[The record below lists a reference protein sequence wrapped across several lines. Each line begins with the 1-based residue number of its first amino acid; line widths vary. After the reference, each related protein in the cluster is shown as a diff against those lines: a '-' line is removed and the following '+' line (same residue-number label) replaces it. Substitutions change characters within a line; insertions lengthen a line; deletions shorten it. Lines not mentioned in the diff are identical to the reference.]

1 MTYQFDKIINRQTS
15 NSVKY
20 DMLEEKFGRK
30 DLIPLWVADMD
41 FETPDFIIQ
50 GIQKRLEHP
59 VIGYSVKPKEYFSAI
74 QNWLWQRHQW
84 KPAQDAI
91 IGIGGV
97 VPALALAVLA
107 FSEPNDKIIVQPPV
121 YFPFFESI
129 LRNNRQLVENPLKLV
144 HGHYEI
150 DFDDLISKIDHQT
163 KMLMFCSPHN
173 PVGRVWKKAELE
185 KLAQICIEKNIVILS
200 DEIHSDLIFQGHKHI
215 PLASISPEVA
225 AITITT
231 LAPTKTFNAAG
242 MISSMVIAENEH
254 IRHKFLQKQADLHLF
269 VDNVLGTAGL
279 IAAYTHGHQWV
290 NELMYYIESNYKI
303 VKNFLENE
311 LPKIKLIKPEGT
323 YLLWLDFND
332 CGMTD
337 TELQDFLVNKANLA
351 LNPGIWFGA
360 QGSGFARM
368 NIALP
373 AEILNKAL
381 LSLKKAFDA
390 EKKVD

>member
-1 MTYQFDKIINRQTS
+1 MAYQFDKIIDRQTS
-15 NSVKY
+15 HSVKY

-59 VIGYSVKPKEYFSAI
+59 VIGYSIKPQEYYQTI
-74 QNWLWQRHQW
+74 QDWLWQKHQW
-84 KPAQDAI
+84 KPAHEAI

-107 FSEPNDKIIVQPPV
+107 FSEPKDKIIVQPPV

-129 LRNNRQLVENPLKLV
+129 LRNDRQLVENPLKLV
-144 HGHYEI
+144 NGRYEM
-150 DFDDLISKIDHQT
+150 DFDDLIAKIDEHT

-173 PVGRVWKKAELE
+173 PVGRVWTKAELE
-185 KLAQICIEKNIVILS
+185 KLAQICIENKIIILS
-200 DEIHSDLIFQGHKHI
+200 DEIHSDLIFKAHKHI
-215 PLASISPEVA
+215 PMAAISPQAA

-231 LAPTKTFNAAG
+231 LAPTKTFNVAG
-242 MISSMVIAENEH
+242 MISSMVIAENEQ

-269 VDNVLGTAGL
+269 VDNVLGTTGL
-279 IAAYTHGHQWV
+279 IAAYKNGHQWV
-290 NELMYYIESNYKI
+290 TELMDYIECNYKI
-303 VKNFLENE
+303 VESFLEKE
-311 LPKIKLIKPEGT
+311 LPNIKLTKPEGT
-323 YLLWLDFND
+323 YLLWLDFNQ
-332 CGMTD
+332 CGMND
-337 TELQDFLVNKANLA
+337 QQLQDFLVNKARLA
-351 LNPGIWFGA
+351 LNPGIWFGE

-373 AEILNKAL
+373 AEILKKAL
-381 LSLKKAFDA
+381 VLLKTAFDN
-390 EKKVD
+390 KNSD